1 MRKEWLNFSRR
12 AAVVTY
18 DVDRAL
24 TVHLQLVETVLV
36 ASAGIIR
43 PLAAGCLSCEGLTG
57 DHAIEK
63 RRLAKKVNDHEI
75 GYWSTDGIGGGSNP
89 RPPRIS

>member
-1 MRKEWLNFSRR
+1 MRKVWLNISSC
-12 AAVVTY
+12 AAVVICG
-18 DVDRAL
+18 VDCAL
-24 TVHLQLVETVLV
+24 TVHIQLVETGLV
-36 ASAGIIR
+36 ASADIIR